1 MRYAVLLLG
10 LVILASGC
18 TDAVDRLGG
27 DSKADLIV
35 KATDS
40 RVTNS
45 SPGQLTL
52 NARNLQ
58 ENATFFYALVRPVG
72 DYQDVVRVT
81 DRNGDIKSG
90 FGLGDAPQDATTG
103 EVFAQVHKKMNI
115 TSTARLKVELYTRDG
130 DEILDEKTVKMRVIE
145 EEPEEDED

>member
-1 MRYAVLLLG
+1 MKYKILLIG
-10 LVILASGC
+10 LVVLASGC

-27 DSKADLIV
+27 DREADLIV
-35 KATDS
+35 KTTDS

-72 DYQDVVRVT
+72 EYEQVVRVT

-90 FGLGDAPQDATTG
+90 FGLGEAPQDATTG
-103 EVFAQVHKKMNI
+103 EVFAQVHKRMNI

-130 DEILDEKTVKMRVIE
+130 DEVLDSQTVKMKVIE
-145 EEPEEDED
+145 EQFESEED